1 MTGSNLVA
9 GMLRFRIYI
18 STKVKSRMLNKH
30 RRVGD
35 REKKRGGGTH
45 LGIGI
50 TKFDSDV
57 PYELVFESDGHDS
70 RDGFYDCRFPMCDM
84 SDRA

>member
-1 MTGSNLVA
+1 M
-9 GMLRFRIYI
+9 
-18 STKVKSRMLNKH
+18 
-30 RRVGD
+30 
-35 REKKRGGGTH
+35 KKKKGGGTH
-45 LGIGI
+45 LGVGI